1 MNLNK
6 AINKTD
12 LQTNANLN
20 TDGSYDKKGYNIMQV
35 GHIGSY
41 SIAGLHAVGAI
52 AWGLYNPYSWYAA
65 GLNIAAGAYWT
76 SVGIHINNGF
86 DYDYS
91 VLLRS
96 YAYEK
101 RNYSYLRMVCSENNS
116 TFDED
121 AMFANTDRSSVKSNR
136 QPQERCYYETVYETR
151 TIATPSSHDGL
162 VSTYSQLSF

>member
-52 AWGLYNPYSWYAA
+52 AWGWYNPYSWYAA

-116 TFDED
+116 TLDED

-151 TIATPSSHDGL
+151 TIATPSPHDGL